1 MFTLAVKLAQADMLL
16 DDVCSGSAL
25 GLLRLL
31 DLRSH
36 LGMHLQTL
44 DLSEVCSVVQLA
56 SQTMLWQVQI
66 LKINVEVY
74 TISSEQP
81 VLRTPLR
88 PATAT
93 ILTGTSCNEND
104 ATNVMQQT

>member
-56 SQTMLWQVQI
+56 QTMLWQVHI
-66 LKINVEVY
+66 LKINVEIY
-74 TISSEQP
+74 TASSEQP
-81 VLRTPLR
+81 VLCTPVR
-88 PATAT
+88 PATAA
-93 ILTGTSCNEND
+93 ILTGTSCNKND